1 MSCAPP
7 SVACDDRRREEHSP
21 QPLGKA
27 FLTWKA
33 FKNFAV
39 TNPESADALV
49 CTDTSICAAVHI
61 ETSFCEAL
69 KRNSN
74 LLLRP
79 EGVGGCSPVSSSF
92 LPAPASRSR
101 PGLQLDSGSAPPGS
115 AVSRSRTRCQHRFS
129 QPVAGSRVG
138 VGPGVAY
145 PKSRLF
151 GV

>member
-49 CTDTSICAAVHI
+49 CTDTSICAADAHK
-61 ETSFCEAL
+61 L
-69 KRNSN
+69 M
-74 LLLRP
+74 
-79 EGVGGCSPVSSSF
+79 
-92 LPAPASRSR
+92 
-101 PGLQLDSGSAPPGS
+101 
-115 AVSRSRTRCQHRFS
+115 RTRARV
-129 QPVAGSRVG
+129 VAS
-138 VGPGVAY
+138 
-145 PKSRLF
+145 
-151 GV
+151 